1 MRVFRIAVW
10 MPVAVV
16 EAVVCHIGEVIC
28 WMAVWGAGCLAGR
41 MVLARLDSVFSCV
54 AVKGA
59 GTGACLLAMGWV

>member
-1 MRVFRIAVW
+1 MVVR

-16 EAVVCHIGEVIC
+16 EAVVCYIGEVIC

-54 AVKGA
+54 ALRGA
-59 GTGACLLAMGWV
+59 GTGECLLAMGWV